1 MKKFAFEEMIHYH
14 IQEIGIKR
22 RRNQTRNYHISLR
35 GKVRARGP
43 RRRKEFVFEE
53 MMSHSHIQA
62 KGEQE
67 RARGTQDKK

>member
-1 MKKFAFEEMIHYH
+1 
-14 IQEIGIKR
+14 
-22 RRNQTRNYHISLR
+22 
-35 GKVRARGP
+35 VRARGP

-67 RARGTQDKK
+67 RARGTQDKNHEICFRIITICKQEEEKEEIHI

>member
-43 RRRKEFVFEE
+43 RRRKEFEE